1 MRDEQ
6 RKALKLEHKN
16 LSDIKFSNCRRWRQ
30 KSSSSASPRLNENSN
45 NNANDMKRETNKKI
59 RNGRM
64 SDPMDVGAFSGV
76 LNVCVFCCSAG
87 WLSVCLYARPPA
99 HLAICLFMNSSP
111 FATYSQRKNFQLLM
125 IFHRWPNIE
134 FFSSCVFVCVCFSFF
149 CVFCLLFGWGSLLLL
164 WLLLLGIQFGWLKI
178 N

>member
-45 NNANDMKRETNKKI
+45 NNANDMKREKNNNKN

-87 WLSVCLYARPPA
+87 WLTVCPYARPP
-99 HLAICLFMNSSP
+99 IWPFVCLWTLLLSLL
-111 FATYSQRKNFQLLM
+111 YSQRKNFQLLM

-134 FFSSCVFVCVCFSFF
+134 FFLRVCVFFF
-149 CVFCLLFGWGSLLLL
+149 FFRVFCLFFGWGWLLLL